1 MKTRVRLNG
10 EGVAKRRPL
19 WRNGF
24 TLVELL
30 IVISIMAII
39 IAIALPRFGEIGR
52 GSKMRGAVNELR
64 SSISLARQWAIAH
77 REDVYLIVPSD
88 TSALFS
94 GLNTN
99 EYGKALHAYAVY
111 SKSRGFIK
119 DWSYL
124 PAGVYFWSTDN
135 PASGQPATK
144 PDCVRNDYN
153 VFRTNMKYQLPFPAT
168 NSPTREVYALRI
180 GPQGWPGQNN
190 AGNVIAG
197 AFVDFYLM
205 EATASDD
212 RAGKIVNLIFKGT
225 PIVHGVRVS
234 PQTGI
239 VKGIDCGMG
248 S

>member
-1 MKTRVRLNG
+1 MKTGGRLHG
-10 EGVAKRRPL
+10 EGIAKRRPL

-39 IAIALPRFGEIGR
+39 IAIALPRFEDIGR
-52 GSKMRGAVNELR
+52 GSKMRGAVTELR
-64 SSISLARQWAIAH
+64 SSLALARQWAIAN

-88 TSALFS
+88 TSVLFG

-99 EYGKALHAYAVY
+99 TYGMALHSYAVY
-111 SKSRGFIK
+111 SKSRGFLK
-119 DWSYL
+119 DWNYL

-135 PASGQPATK
+135 PASGQPAKK
-144 PDCVRNDYN
+144 PDCVRSDYN
-153 VFRTNMKYQLPFPAT
+153 VFRANMKYQLPFPET
-168 NSPTREVYALRI
+168 NSPIREVYAIRF
-180 GPQGWPGQNN
+180 GSQGWPGQNN

-197 AFVDFYLM
+197 AFIDFYLM
-205 EATASDD
+205 EATASDE
-212 RAGKIVNLIFKGT
+212 RAGKIVNLIFKGA
-225 PIVHGVRVS
+225 PIVHGIRVS

-239 VKGIDCGMG
+239 VKAIDCGMG